1 MSMKWG
7 VDILRRLRGTISL
20 EIDGVLAAQAQM
32 NKDTK
37 IVDIHDF
44 SFEDPDDDNIFAKL
58 SKARDLGSTLKEND
72 QTLIVRHKGKDVMKF
87 GKDAN
92 PKLSLLVTMSRDVE
106 ITDLLELRRIS
117 KTVDPE
123 EETEEQK

>member
-1 MSMKWG
+1 MEWG
-7 VDILRRLRGTISL
+7 VNILKRLQGNISL
-20 EIDGVLAAQAQM
+20 EIDGDLAVQAEM
-32 NKDTK
+32 KKDTK

-44 SFEDPDDDNIFAKL
+44 SFEDPGDDNIFEKL
-58 SKARDLGSTLKEND
+58 SKARDLGGILKEKD
-72 QTLIVRHKGKDVMKF
+72 QTLIVRHKGKDVLKF

-92 PKLSLLVTMSRDVE
+92 PKLSLLATMSRDVE
-106 ITDLLELRRIS
+106 ITDVLELRRLS